1 MRRENRRCGRGA
13 DAAVGGRRRRR
24 LAGGWCDK
32 SRNNPRVK
40 RPRACPMRQ
49 ENHRLGWGAD
59 AAAGGRRQWTRA
71 WGPFDK
77 SRNDA
82 RVKRPRAC
90 PMHQKNRRC
99 GPVRTQP
106 RAGGGDGRSPGV
118 VRQIAQQPQAPGEP
132 PVRTQPR
139 AGGGDGRL
147 PGGGQ
152 TNRATTPCT
161 RRTAGAA
168 GVRRSRGRA
177 AATDARRRA
186 FRQIAQQ
193 PHAPEEPPVRP
204 GADVA
209 AGGRRRTL
217 AGGAFRQIAQQR
229 HAPEEP
235 PVRPGSGAA
244 AGGRRRRTL
253 AGGHFSTNRAAM
265 PCIACHRATIRW

>member
-1 MRRENRRCGRGA
+1 MLSLPPGTCPGGENLRCGLAAGA
-13 DAAVGGRRRRR
+13 AAGGRRRRM
-24 LAGGWCDK
+24 LAKGAFDK
-32 SRNNPRVK
+32 SRNNP
-40 RPRACPMRQ
+40 MQQ
-49 ENHRLGWGAD
+49 ENRWCGLAAD
-59 AAAGGRRQWTRA
+59 AAADGRRQ
-71 WGPFDK
+71 
-77 SRNDA
+77 
-82 RVKRPRAC
+82 
-90 PMHQKNRRC
+90 
-99 GPVRTQP
+99 RT
-106 RAGGGDGRSPGV
+106 RAGGFS
-118 VRQIAQQPQAPGEP
+118 
-132 PVRTQPR
+132 
-139 AGGGDGRL
+139 
-147 PGGGQ
+147 
-152 TNRATTPCT
+152 TNRATTLCNRKTSSAAWGRTQPLVGGGN
-161 RRTAGAA
+161 RRA
-168 GVRRSRGRA
+168 RG
-177 AATDARRRA
+177 A